1 MVVMDSAPV
10 QYDDYFFFCFKN
22 GAESAFE
29 KIFKADYNRIVGFCQ
44 QFVRDKDVS
53 QGLAQEAFI
62 KLWLNR
68 EKIVSMN
75 GIQSFLYTAAKTDC
89 LNYLR
94 HNKVVNNYHDKQLQL
109 KEGQLTREILDSFDF
124 DQLEFTELEKIIK
137 QSIQELPEKCRVVF
151 NMSRLDCKKNCE
163 IAEELNISVKA
174 VEANI
179 TRALK
184 SLKIS
189 LSEYL
194 PLILIELIFH
204 NI

>member
-1 MVVMDSAPV
+1 MVSMDSAPIL
-10 QYDDYFFFCFKN
+10 YDDYFFFCFKN

-29 KIFKADYNRIVGFCQ
+29 KVFKADYNRIVGFCQ
-44 QFVRDKDVS
+44 QFIKDKDIS

-68 EKIVSMN
+68 EKIESIN
-75 GIQSFLYTAAKTDC
+75 GIHSFLYTSAKTDC

-94 HNKVVNNYHDKQLQL
+94 HNKVVNNYQDKQLQL
-109 KEGQLTREILDSFDF
+109 KEGQLTREILDSFNF
-124 DQLEFTELEKIIK
+124 DQLEFTELEKMIK
-137 QSIQELPEKCRVVF
+137 QSINELPEKCRVVF
-151 NMSRLDCKKNCE
+151 IMSRLDCKKNSE
-163 IAEELNISVKA
+163 IAAELNISIKA

-194 PLILIELIFH
+194 PVILVELIIQ